1 MSSKRYAIWYE
12 PTQIIYD
19 ELKKI
24 ISDLSKQY
32 NSSIFEPHI
41 TLLPGGCELD
51 KKVVVEKLK
60 NIVRKT
66 KPFETTFGKL
76 NQLDEYFK
84 SIFIEVEKTKDLIN
98 FANNIQKEVNG
109 VIAQNYAP
117 HLSILYGQIPNDEK
131 EKTIKLLGRNYTKS
145 FTLNKVDIIE
155 YEFNQLPETWKKIAS
170 IELQYE

>member
-1 MSSKRYAIWYE
+1 MSKKRYAIWYE
-12 PTQIIYD
+12 PTEAVYD

-24 ISDLSKQY
+24 ILDLSKKY
-32 NSSIFEPHI
+32 NSPIFEPHI

-51 KKVVVEKLK
+51 KKVVIEKLN
-60 NIVRKT
+60 NIVKRT
-66 KPFETTFGKL
+66 KPFKTTFVKL

-109 VIAQNYAP
+109 AIAQNYIP
-117 HLSILYGQIPNDEK
+117 HLSILYGKFSNDEK
-131 EKTIKLLGRNYTKS
+131 EETIKLLGRNYTKS

-155 YEFNQLPETWKKIAS
+155 YEFNQPPETWKKVAS
-170 IELQYE
+170 IEL